1 MNAMS
6 DVLSGLNT
14 FSGAF
19 FSAAVLAILAL
30 GGILTLL
37 EWSGFLPQALSR
49 FLLRNRVR
57 ELKDILKDMGVD
69 FSEQKKLRF
78 RSKLASYFDGNSDIA
93 SEVKKI
99 IAKHLRKGD
108 FKVGRTSDFKIKDF
122 ADLMSAS
129 CDPKEAVLIA
139 RCLSTYLKNNIS
151 EFSADSFDFVA
162 CPKSGSPFIAY
173 EFAKILQKPLV
184 LHDCHEEKYRVDDP
198 TLSAL
203 SKIDY
208 GFDLRPGMVGLV
220 VDDSTTGGRKVCSLV
235 SDLRHFGC
243 VIGDCLVAFEPQGK
257 NGKNLLLSNGVR
269 LHSIVKR

>member
-1 MNAMS
+1 MSTMS
-6 DVLSGLNT
+6 DVVSGLNV
-14 FSGAF
+14 FSGEF
-19 FSAAVLAILAL
+19 FSATVLAILAL
-30 GGILTLL
+30 GGIFTLL
-37 EWSGFLPQALSR
+37 EWSGFLPQKFSR

-57 ELKDILKDMGVD
+57 EIKEILKDLGVD
-69 FSEQKKLRF
+69 FAEQKKIRF
-78 RSKLASYFDGNSDIA
+78 LSKVTSYFERNADIA
-93 SEVKKI
+93 SEVNKI

-108 FKVGRTSDFKIKDF
+108 FKVGHTSEFHVKDF

-129 CDPKEAVLIA
+129 CDPKEAVVIA

-151 EFSADSFDFVA
+151 EFSATAFDFIA

-184 LHDCHEEKYRVDDP
+184 LHDCQEEKYRVGDE

-208 GFDLRPGMVGLV
+208 GFDIKPGMVGLV
-220 VDDSTTGGRKVCSLV
+220 VDDSTTGGRKVSSLV
-235 SDLRHFGC
+235 NDLRNFGC
-243 VIGDCLVAFEPQGK
+243 VISDCLVAFEPQGK
-257 NGKNLLLSNGVR
+257 NVKNLLLSSGVR